1 MSGNTITPSALN
13 PSRSGSPTM
22 PSQWELFYR
31 SFVANR
37 GAVLGLI
44 ALLILVFV
52 AIFANVLAPH
62 NPLELYTG
70 KEQLPPAWLEGGDA
84 RFFLGTDDAGRD
96 TLSRVMHGT
105 RYSLFIGVA
114 ATLLSAIVGVC
125 LGLAAAFWPK
135 RLGRVVMLFNDI
147 LMSYPSLLLAIIIAA
162 ILGPS
167 MTNTIIT
174 IALVCLPPF
183 IRLTRATAMVELQRD
198 YVTASRVMGAG
209 TLRLLFVT
217 ILPNC
222 LAPLIVQA
230 TMIFSSAIL
239 EAGAIGFLGFGVQP
253 PLPEWGAML
262 GTARQYIQSNIWMA
276 IFPGL
281 AVFISALAI
290 NLMGD
295 GLRDALDPKLKQV
308 S

>member
-1 MSGNTITPSALN
+1 MTQTVTQTPTQALT
-13 PSRSGSPTM
+13 PPK
-22 PSQWELFYR
+22 QWQQ
-31 SFVANR
+31 FVRAFMKNK

-44 ALLILVFV
+44 VLIIFV
-52 AIFANVLAPH
+52 LIAFLAPWLAPH
-62 NPLELYTG
+62 DPYELFQG
-70 KEQLPPAWLEGGDA
+70 KEQLPPSFVDGGEA
-84 RFFLGTDDAGRD
+84 AFLLGTDDAGRD
-96 TLSRVMHGT
+96 TLSRVLYGA
-105 RYSLFIGVA
+105 RYSLFIGLC
-114 ATLLSAIVGVC
+114 ATTLSLLIGVS

-135 RLGRVVMLFNDI
+135 IIGKVIMLVNDI

-198 YVTASRVMGAG
+198 YVTASRVIGVG
-209 TLRLLFVT
+209 TVRMLFVT
-217 ILPNC
+217 VLPNC
-222 LAPLIVQA
+222 MAPLIVQA
-230 TMIFSSAIL
+230 TMVFSSAIL

-253 PLPEWGAML
+253 PDAEWGAML
-262 GTARQYIQSNIWMA
+262 GTARQYIQSNVWLA

-281 AVFISALAI
+281 AIFISALAI
-290 NLMGD
+290 NLTGD
-295 GLRDALDPKLKQV
+295 GLRDALDPKLKEV

>member
-1 MSGNTITPSALN
+1 MSDITIAPAATSSTTPI
-13 PSRSGSPTM
+13 M
-22 PSQWELFYR
+22 PSQWQLFYR

-44 ALLILVFV
+44 AMLILVAV
-52 AIFANVLAPH
+52 ALFANILAPH
-62 NPLELYTG
+62 NPLELFTG
-70 KEQLPPAWLEGGDA
+70 KEQLPPSWMEGGDA

-105 RYSLFIGVA
+105 RYSLFIGLA

-209 TLRLLFVT
+209 TLRLLFIT

-262 GTARQYIQSNIWMA
+262 GTARQYIQSNVWMA

>member
-1 MSGNTITPSALN
+1 MSTNTITPNVPNTTAA
-13 PSRSGSPTM
+13 GAPTM

-44 ALLILVFV
+44 ALLMLIFV
-52 AIFANVLAPH
+52 AIFANVIAPH
-62 NPLELYTG
+62 DPLKLYTG
-70 KEQLPPAWLEGGDA
+70 KEQLPPAWLAGGDA
-84 RFFLGTDDAGRD
+84 QFLLGTDDAGRD

-105 RYSLFIGVA
+105 RYSLFIGLA

-209 TLRLLFVT
+209 TLRLLFIT

-262 GTARQYIQSNIWMA
+262 GTARQYIQSNFWMA

>member
-1 MSGNTITPSALN
+1 MSGNTITPNALN
-13 PSRSGSPTM
+13 TPSSGSPTI

-105 RYSLFIGVA
+105 RYSLFIGLA

-125 LGLAAAFWPK
+125 LGLAAAFWPN
-135 RLGRVVMLFNDI
+135 RLGRVIMLFNDI
-147 LMSYPSLLLAIIIAA
+147 LMSYPSLLLAIVIAA

>member
-1 MSGNTITPSALN
+1 MTQTVTQTPTQALT
-13 PSRSGSPTM
+13 PPK
-22 PSQWELFYR
+22 QWQQ
-31 SFVANR
+31 FVRAFMKNK

-44 ALLILVFV
+44 VLIIFV
-52 AIFANVLAPH
+52 LIAFLAPWLAPH
-62 NPLELYTG
+62 DPYELFQG
-70 KEQLPPAWLEGGDA
+70 KEQLPPSFVDGGEA
-84 RFFLGTDDAGRD
+84 AFLLGTDDAGRD
-96 TLSRVMHGT
+96 TLSRVLYGA
-105 RYSLFIGVA
+105 RYSLFIGLC
-114 ATLLSAIVGVC
+114 ATTLSLLIGVS

-135 RLGRVVMLFNDI
+135 VIGKVIMLVNDI

-198 YVTASRVMGAG
+198 YVTASRVIGVG
-209 TLRLLFVT
+209 TMRMLFVT
-217 ILPNC
+217 VLPNC
-222 LAPLIVQA
+222 MAPLIVQA
-230 TMIFSSAIL
+230 TMVFSSAIL

-253 PLPEWGAML
+253 PDAEWGAML
-262 GTARQYIQSNIWMA
+262 GTARQYIQSNVWLA

-281 AVFISALAI
+281 AIFISALAI
-290 NLMGD
+290 NLTGD
-295 GLRDALDPKLKQV
+295 GLRDALDPKLKEV

>member
-1 MSGNTITPSALN
+1 MSDITIAPAATSSTTPI
-13 PSRSGSPTM
+13 M
-22 PSQWELFYR
+22 PSQWQLFYR

-44 ALLILVFV
+44 AMLILVAV
-52 AIFANVLAPH
+52 ALFANILAPH
-62 NPLELYTG
+62 NPLELFTG
-70 KEQLPPAWLEGGDA
+70 KEQLPPSWMEGGDA

-96 TLSRVMHGT
+96 TLARVMHGT
-105 RYSLFIGVA
+105 RYSLFIGLA

-209 TLRLLFVT
+209 TLRLLFIT

-230 TMIFSSAIL
+230 TMVFSSAIL

-262 GTARQYIQSNIWMA
+262 GTARQYIQSNVWMA
-276 IFPGL
+276 IFPGF

>member
-1 MSGNTITPSALN
+1 MTQTVTQTPTQALT
-13 PSRSGSPTM
+13 PPK
-22 PSQWELFYR
+22 QWQQ
-31 SFVANR
+31 FVRAFMKNK

-44 ALLILVFV
+44 VLIIFV
-52 AIFANVLAPH
+52 LIAFLAPWLAPH
-62 NPLELYTG
+62 DPYELFQG
-70 KEQLPPAWLEGGDA
+70 KEQLPPSFVDGGEA
-84 RFFLGTDDAGRD
+84 VFLLGTDDAGRD
-96 TLSRVMHGT
+96 TLSRVLYGA
-105 RYSLFIGVA
+105 RYSLFIGLC
-114 ATLLSAIVGVC
+114 ATTLSLLIGVS

-135 RLGRVVMLFNDI
+135 IIGKVIMLVNDI

-198 YVTASRVMGAG
+198 YVTASRVIGVG
-209 TLRLLFVT
+209 TMRMLFVT
-217 ILPNC
+217 VLPNC
-222 LAPLIVQA
+222 MAPLIVQA
-230 TMIFSSAIL
+230 TMVFSSAIL

-253 PLPEWGAML
+253 PDAEWGAML
-262 GTARQYIQSNIWMA
+262 GTARQYIQSNVWLA

-281 AVFISALAI
+281 AIFISALAI
-290 NLMGD
+290 NLTGD
-295 GLRDALDPKLKQV
+295 GLRDALDPKLKEV

>member
-1 MSGNTITPSALN
+1 MTQTVTQTPTQALT
-13 PSRSGSPTM
+13 PPK
-22 PSQWELFYR
+22 QWQQ
-31 SFVANR
+31 FVRAFMKNK

-44 ALLILVFV
+44 VLIIFV
-52 AIFANVLAPH
+52 LIAFFAPWLAPH
-62 NPLELYTG
+62 DPYELFQG
-70 KEQLPPAWLEGGDA
+70 KEQLPPSFVDGGEA
-84 RFFLGTDDAGRD
+84 AFLLGTDDAGRD
-96 TLSRVMHGT
+96 TLSRVLYGA
-105 RYSLFIGVA
+105 RYSLFIGLC
-114 ATLLSAIVGVC
+114 ATTLSLLIGVS

-135 RLGRVVMLFNDI
+135 IIGKVIMLVNDI

-198 YVTASRVMGAG
+198 YVTASRVIGVG
-209 TLRLLFVT
+209 TIRMLFVT
-217 ILPNC
+217 VLPNC
-222 LAPLIVQA
+222 MAPLIVQA
-230 TMIFSSAIL
+230 TMVFSSAIL

-253 PLPEWGAML
+253 PDAEWGAML
-262 GTARQYIQSNIWMA
+262 GTARQYIQSNVWLA

-281 AVFISALAI
+281 AIFISALAI
-290 NLMGD
+290 NLTGD
-295 GLRDALDPKLKQV
+295 GLRDALDPKLKEV

>member
-1 MSGNTITPSALN
+1 MTQTVTQTPTQALT
-13 PSRSGSPTM
+13 PPK
-22 PSQWELFYR
+22 QWQQ
-31 SFVANR
+31 FVRAFMKNK

-44 ALLILVFV
+44 VLIIFV
-52 AIFANVLAPH
+52 LIAFLAPWLAPH
-62 NPLELYTG
+62 DPYELFQG
-70 KEQLPPAWLEGGDA
+70 KEQLPPSFVDGGEA
-84 RFFLGTDDAGRD
+84 AFLLGTDDAGRD
-96 TLSRVMHGT
+96 TLSRVLYGA
-105 RYSLFIGVA
+105 RYSLFIGLC
-114 ATLLSAIVGVC
+114 ATTLSLLIGVS

-135 RLGRVVMLFNDI
+135 VIGKVIMLVNDI

-198 YVTASRVMGAG
+198 YVTASRVIGVG
-209 TLRLLFVT
+209 TIRMLFVT
-217 ILPNC
+217 VLPNC
-222 LAPLIVQA
+222 MAPLIVQA
-230 TMIFSSAIL
+230 TMVFSSAIL

-253 PLPEWGAML
+253 PDAEWGAML
-262 GTARQYIQSNIWMA
+262 GTARQYIQSNVWLA

-281 AVFISALAI
+281 AIFISALAI
-290 NLMGD
+290 NLTGD
-295 GLRDALDPKLKQV
+295 GLRDALDPKLKEV

>member
-1 MSGNTITPSALN
+1 MSGNTITPSAPN
-13 PSRSGSPTM
+13 TPNSGSPTM

-37 GAVLGLI
+37 GAVLGLF

-62 NPLELYTG
+62 NPLQLYTG

-105 RYSLFIGVA
+105 RYSLFIGLA

>member
-1 MSGNTITPSALN
+1 MTQSVTQTPAQTLT
-13 PSRSGSPTM
+13 PPK
-22 PSQWELFYR
+22 QWQQ
-31 SFVANR
+31 FVRAFMKNK

-44 ALLILVFV
+44 VLI
-52 AIFANVLAPH
+52 IFIFIAFFAPWLAPH
-62 NPLELYTG
+62 DPYELFQG
-70 KEQLPPAWLEGGDA
+70 KEQLPPSFVSGGESA
-84 RFFLGTDDAGRD
+84 FFLGTDDAGRD
-96 TLSRVMHGT
+96 TLSRVLYGA
-105 RYSLFIGVA
+105 RYSLFIGLC
-114 ATLLSAIVGVC
+114 ATTLSLLIGVS

-135 RLGRVVMLFNDI
+135 VIGKVIMLVNDI

-198 YVTASRVMGAG
+198 YVTASRVIGVG
-209 TLRLLFVT
+209 TVRMLFVT
-217 ILPNC
+217 VLPNC
-222 LAPLIVQA
+222 MAPLIVQA
-230 TMIFSSAIL
+230 TMVFSSAIL

-253 PLPEWGAML
+253 PDAEWGAML
-262 GTARQYIQSNIWMA
+262 GTARQYIQSNVWLA

-281 AVFISALAI
+281 AIFISALAI
-290 NLMGD
+290 NLTGD
-295 GLRDALDPKLKQV
+295 GLRDALDPKLKEV

>member
-105 RYSLFIGVA
+105 RYSLFIGLA

-125 LGLAAAFWPK
+125 LGLAAAFWPN
-135 RLGRVVMLFNDI
+135 RLGRVIMLFNDI
-147 LMSYPSLLLAIIIAA
+147 LMSYPSLLLAIVIAA

>member
-1 MSGNTITPSALN
+1 
-13 PSRSGSPTM
+13 M

-37 GAVLGLI
+37 GAVLGLF

-62 NPLELYTG
+62 NPLQLYTG

-105 RYSLFIGVA
+105 RYSLFIGLA